1 MQKRGFPQKKND
13 KRINDAIIAREL
25 MVISDSGESL
35 GKMTRDAALTL
46 AGEQD
51 LDLVEVGMQEGI
63 PLAKIIDYGKFVF
76 KQQKQQSQNKSN
88 TKKTEL
94 KTMKLTYKIGDHD
107 LDVRRKQA
115 EKWAK
120 EGNPMKIFLQLRG
133 RENQYEDL
141 AISKIQEFVASMEEF
156 YRKDEKSKVLKQGN
170 TFNLILYPK
179 K

>member
-1 MQKRGFPQKKND
+1 MQKRGFPQKKNE
-13 KRINDAIIAREL
+13 KRINEAIIAREI
-25 MVISDSGESL
+25 MVISETGEPL
-35 GKMTRDAALTL
+35 GKMTRDAALPL
-46 AGEQD
+46 AWGQD
-51 LDLVEVGMQEGI
+51 LDLVEVGMQDGI
-63 PLAKIIDYGKFVF
+63 PLTKIIDYGKFVF

-107 LDVRRKQA
+107 LDVRRNQA

-120 EGNPMKIFLQLRG
+120 EWNPMKIFLQLRG
-133 RENQYEDL
+133 RENQYEEL
-141 AISKIQEFVASMEEF
+141 AIAKIQEFVASMEDF
-156 YRKDEKSKVLKQGN
+156 YRKDEKSKILKQGN

>member
-13 KRINDAIIAREL
+13 KRINEAITAREL
-25 MVISDSGESL
+25 MVISDTWEPL

-46 AGEQD
+46 AGWQD
-51 LDLVEVGMQEGI
+51 LDLVEVGMQDGI
-63 PLAKIIDYGKFVF
+63 PLTKIIDYGKFVF

-107 LDVRRKQA
+107 LDVRRNQA
-115 EKWAK
+115 ERWAK
-120 EGNPMKIFLQLRG
+120 EWNPMKIFLQLRW

-141 AISKIQEFVASMEEF
+141 AIAKIQEFVASMEDF

-170 TFNLILYPK
+170 TFNLVLYPK

>member
-1 MQKRGFPQKKND
+1 MQKRGYPQKKND
-13 KRINDAIIAREL
+13 KRINDAIVAREL
-25 MVISDSGESL
+25 MVIADSWESL

-46 AGEQD
+46 AWEQD
-51 LDLVEVGMQEGI
+51 LDLVEVGMQDWI

-107 LDVRRKQA
+107 LDVRRNQA

-120 EGNPMKIFLQLRG
+120 DWNPMKIFLQLRG

-141 AISKIQEFVASMEEF
+141 AIGKIQEFVASMDEF
-156 YRKDEKSKVLKQGN
+156 YRKDEKSKILKQGN

>member
-1 MQKRGFPQKKND
+1 MQKRGFPPKKNE
-13 KRINDAIIAREL
+13 KRMNDSIIAREL
-25 MVISDSGESL
+25 MVITSTGESL

-46 AGEQD
+46 AWEQD
-51 LDLVEVGMQEGI
+51 LDLVEIGMQDGI
-63 PLAKIIDYGKFVF
+63 PLAKIIDYGKMVF

-107 LDVRRKQA
+107 LDVRRNQA

-120 EGNPMKIFLQLRG
+120 DGNPMKIFLQLRG

-141 AISKIQEFVASMEEF
+141 ATAKINEFVASMEWF
-156 YRKDEKSKVLKQGN
+156 YRKDEKSKILKQGN
-170 TFNLILYPK
+170 TFNLVLYPK